1 LRSFKSEALNYLS
14 EKYTTQDFFQKNF
27 WVCFF
32 YTHVHCELFLIWPPR
47 VLSSSFSRTGFLP
60 HHPCSCPLHADQL
73 HSTSGSKSDNVWMAS
88 RFQCSHHFW
97 SSPLMTP
104 TTAHIAFIGGGNMAS
119 AIIGGLLRQGLQPSQ
134 ITVVEP
140 FADTAAKLQQDF
152 GITALPHADSALSL
166 VDLVVWAVKPQVFN
180 QAAIPVMP
188 FTPSALHL
196 SVAAGIRTD
205 SIARWVGSD
214 RVVRCMPNT
223 PALVGQGIT
232 GLFACPSV
240 TADDKTLVELII
252 GTTGQYLWLEQ
263 ESHLDAVTALSGSG
277 PAYVFYFLEAMTQ
290 AGVGM
295 GLTTEQAHTL
305 AVATFSGA
313 SSLAAASK
321 DAPEVLRQRV
331 TSKGGT
337 TYAAITSLD
346 QAGVKTSFVL
356 AMQAAELRARELGD
370 EFGKA

>member
-1 LRSFKSEALNYLS
+1 M
-14 EKYTTQDFFQKNF
+14 
-27 WVCFF
+27 
-32 YTHVHCELFLIWPPR
+32 
-47 VLSSSFSRTGFLP
+47 
-60 HHPCSCPLHADQL
+60 
-73 HSTSGSKSDNVWMAS
+73 ST
-88 RFQCSHHFW
+88 
-97 SSPLMTP
+97 

-140 FADTAAKLQQDF
+140 FADTAAKLQHDF
-152 GITALPHADSALSL
+152 GITALPQAESALSHA
-166 VDLVVWAVKPQVFN
+166 DLVVWAVKPQVFN
-180 QAAIPVMP
+180 EAAIPVMP

-205 SIARWVGSD
+205 SISRWVGSD

-252 GTTGQYLWLEQ
+252 GTTGQFLWLEQ

-295 GLTTEQAHTL
+295 GLTAEQAYTL

-346 QAGVKTSFVL
+346 EAGVKTSFVQ
-356 AMQAAELRARELGD
+356 AMQAAEVRARELGD